1 MLRGRLE
8 GLNNLIKN
16 LVSDPFAGDIEQNK
30 AAIAQ
35 AVAEMK
41 SLLGITDEKEGKAPP
56 GSGGFNLVSIK
67 PGQ

>member
-1 MLRGRLE
+1 MRLGEELE

-35 AVAEMK
+35 AVAENEIFAWDHRRK
-41 SLLGITDEKEGKAPP
+41 TK
-56 GSGGFNLVSIK
+56 
-67 PGQ
+67 